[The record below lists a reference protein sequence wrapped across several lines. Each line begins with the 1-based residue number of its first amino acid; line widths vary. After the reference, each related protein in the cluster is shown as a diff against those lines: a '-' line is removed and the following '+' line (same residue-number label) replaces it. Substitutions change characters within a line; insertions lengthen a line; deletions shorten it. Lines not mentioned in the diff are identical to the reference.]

1 MSSSDL
7 GSQQFNTI
15 QPSTFPLSVACA
27 AMAGG
32 DAEEEEEEE
41 ETYTTDDA
49 LTRAG
54 FGRFQAL
61 VLAYACV
68 GWVAEAMEVMLLS
81 FVGPSVKAEWGVS
94 GAAEGLVSS
103 VVFAGM
109 LIGACLG
116 GLISDRYGRRI
127 GFLSTA
133 VVTGI
138 FGLLSAFS
146 PNYASLLVL
155 RFVVGLGLGAG
166 HVLSTWFIE
175 FVPAAKRGTWM
186 VVFHCSWTVGTIL
199 EALLAWAV
207 MPVLGWRWLHALS
220 SAPCFIL
227 FIFFPVTPESPRYLC
242 SVGRTMDA
250 RVILEKIA
258 RMNNSSLPPGI
269 LTYAST
275 RRIDKVLDDSET
287 ALLITEDGGSGIDEH
302 TSSKP
307 GGITA
312 LRESWS
318 YDLIRSTFLL
328 WFVYLANYFAYYGV
342 ILLTSELSN
351 GQRRCASV
359 GINFMQPK
367 DANLYRDVLVTSLAG
382 LVLAA
387 LLVDRIGRKVSLGI
401 MLLLSCAFLA
411 PLAVHLGQGS
421 VTTLLFCAR
430 TCIMG
435 GFAVLYV
442 YTPEIYPASSRNTGV
457 GITSSFG
464 RIGSIVSPVVT
475 VSLSENCRQ
484 KEAVFFMDLMLFL
497 AAVACALIPLET
509 KGRQI
514 Q

>member
-1 MSSSDL
+1 
-7 GSQQFNTI
+7 
-15 QPSTFPLSVACA
+15 
-27 AMAGG
+27 
-32 DAEEEEEEE
+32 
-41 ETYTTDDA
+41 
-49 LTRAG
+49 
-54 FGRFQAL
+54 
-61 VLAYACV
+61 
-68 GWVAEAMEVMLLS
+68 
-81 FVGPSVKAEWGVS
+81 
-94 GAAEGLVSS
+94 
-103 VVFAGM
+103 
-109 LIGACLG
+109 
-116 GLISDRYGRRI
+116 
-127 GFLSTA
+127 
-133 VVTGI
+133 
-138 FGLLSAFS
+138 
-146 PNYASLLVL
+146 
-155 RFVVGLGLGAG
+155 
-166 HVLSTWFIE
+166 
-175 FVPAAKRGTWM
+175 
-186 VVFHCSWTVGTIL
+186 
-199 EALLAWAV
+199 
-207 MPVLGWRWLHALS
+207 
-220 SAPCFIL
+220 
-227 FIFFPVTPESPRYLC
+227 
-242 SVGRTMDA
+242 MDA

-367 DANLYRDVLVTSLAG
+367 DANLYRDVLVTSLAEFPG

>member
-1 MSSSDL
+1 
-7 GSQQFNTI
+7 
-15 QPSTFPLSVACA
+15 
-27 AMAGG
+27 MAGG

-207 MPVLGWRWLHALS
+207 MPVLGWRWLLALS

-367 DANLYRDVLVTSLAG
+367 DANLYRDVLVTSLAEFPG

>member
-1 MSSSDL
+1 
-7 GSQQFNTI
+7 
-15 QPSTFPLSVACA
+15 
-27 AMAGG
+27 MAGG
-32 DAEEEEEEE
+32 DAEEEEEEEE

-207 MPVLGWRWLHALS
+207 MPVLGWRWLLALS

-367 DANLYRDVLVTSLAG
+367 DANLYRDVLVTSLAEFPG